1 MGRERRRRRRRGTA
15 EWQSCLGVM
24 LAAGPR
30 VDREMWG
37 DGGPRNRVPV
47 QMYSLR
53 VCVCVSA

>member
-1 MGRERRRRRRRGTA
+1 MGRERRRRRGTA

-24 LAAGPR
+24 LAAGPH

-47 QMYSLR
+47 QMYSL
-53 VCVCVSA
+53 CVC